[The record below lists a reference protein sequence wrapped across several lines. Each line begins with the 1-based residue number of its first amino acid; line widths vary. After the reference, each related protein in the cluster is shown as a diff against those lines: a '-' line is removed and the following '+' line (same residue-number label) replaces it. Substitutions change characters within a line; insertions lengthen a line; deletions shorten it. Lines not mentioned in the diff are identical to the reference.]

1 MRYLSGLELLSL
13 ERPTGLLVP
22 RDGPLRL
29 LIPLMLL
36 PQAAG
41 LDAEP
46 VAWSDEAGPEPALA
60 KVLSGVRRLL
70 VEPSLPMG
78 AAVLLR
84 SCAPGL
90 ELELDPGIV
99 AELRERKDD
108 AEIAALRAAGRL
120 ADEMAAW
127 TATQPLDG
135 LTELRLAGRM
145 QARFLEQG
153 HPPHPDFIVATGA
166 NGALPHHET
175 GDAPIDPA
183 APLLLDFGCLVD
195 GYFSDL
201 TRVLFPPATAP
212 EVEEAYA
219 VVLAAHDA
227 AVAAVA
233 AGVPCEEVDRAA
245 RQVVEAAGQGERF
258 LHRTGHG
265 LGLEIHEPPYLRSGN
280 PAPLE
285 VGHVFSIE
293 PGIYVPGAFGLR
305 FGRCTTS
312 GSTARSRS
320 TTLRGGWPWR
330 PARAESGGG
339 DQLEGAGKLG
349 ASRQPGVGRQ
359 QRQVERLGEGDVERV
374 VERDAVVQRPRGRA
388 QARRR
393 LVALVDQGCA
403 RRARS
408 LRHVR
413 RARRRGRA
421 GAARRPPP
429 RRSDVVHARARR
441 GAAAAGRRRRSRR
454 PDRID
459 ERGGVEDEGQRE
471 RAQRRSAATSR
482 AIASGVGA
490 SSADWRASTSSIEAS
505 ASSLLG
511 RAAMA
516 RTCSR
521 MYAWIDCPRAR
532 ARRRRVS
539 YAGSGIS
546 RIWMVAMALP

>member
-1 MRYLSGLELLSL
+1 MSTDSRIEAARERLTDTDADALWIHPSVELRYLSGLELLSL
-13 ERPTGLLVP
+13 ERPTGLLIP

-305 FGRCTTS
+305 FETIYH
-312 GSTARSRS
+312 
-320 TTLRGGWPWR
+320 
-330 PARAESGGG
+330 
-339 DQLEGAGKLG
+339 
-349 ASRQPGVGRQ
+349 
-359 QRQVERLGEGDVERV
+359 LGE
-374 VERDAVVQRPRGRA
+374 
-388 QARRR
+388 
-393 LVALVDQGCA
+393 
-403 RRARS
+403 
-408 LRHVR
+408 H
-413 RARRRGRA
+413 
-421 GAARRPPP
+421 GAEPLNHAP
-429 RRSDVVHARARR
+429 RRM
-441 GAAAAGRRRRSRR
+441 
-454 PDRID
+454 
-459 ERGGVEDEGQRE
+459 
-471 RAQRRSAATSR
+471 
-482 AIASGVGA
+482 
-490 SSADWRASTSSIEAS
+490 
-505 ASSLLG
+505 
-511 RAAMA
+511 AMA
-516 RTCSR
+516 PG
-521 MYAWIDCPRAR
+521 PR
-532 ARRRRVS
+532 
-539 YAGSGIS
+539 
-546 RIWMVAMALP
+546 